1 MNPERLARTIQATP
15 FALRILVMAAVFGV
29 AGYWCITDS
38 GPYALFRSGPSRTA
52 THLVFY
58 WRAALLTIGVVL
70 VPAAALLLVVGARF
84 ERKRVVPRARED

>member
-1 MNPERLARTIQATP
+1 MNPERVARRIQATP
-15 FALRILVMAAVFGV
+15 LVLRLLVMVAVFGV

-70 VPAAALLLVVGARF
+70 IPAAALLLALGGVF
-84 ERKRVVPRARED
+84 ERKRS